1 MINTKDDD
9 FYLDLKYLDRLY
21 PPHQSKGIRL
31 DPLSGK
37 SLSREEAAKIDHEA
51 LDELDELLAS
61 LDDEDTKPSIAET
74 LKAEPTKAE
83 ALRTRKRKPVAKKLV
98 KQAQPTED
106 DLAEVVE
113 ELEGA
118 DLNADILSFKEQLE
132 GTDLA
137 AASNNQLLQW
147 VGEIAVQAGCGH
159 CDEESRRY
167 FWDISLEL
175 TERNICPTDRKCL
188 KFDFVACKDKTTGPA
203 MSQFMRD
210 LQVVDIHFVYRWHP
224 GHLVNGEAFGGLLMG
239 IFEGGSFKKP
249 QAEKIAALNWAFKDT
264 GNKKGKLGAG
274 GLCLPEDI
282 QEKLAVLRTDAV
294 RQRQDYKKA
303 KERDLI
309 NQKSEL
315 ERRLRE
321 YIDNY
326 PKSRMSADSVLV
338 HGDVWL
344 SMKLANNSVVGAIA
358 EYEKLTGF
366 KVGRDFIKGKS
377 GLVSRLSKSL
387 KWGI

>member
-1 MINTKDDD
+1 MINAKDDD

-61 LDDEDTKPSIAET
+61 LDDELDELLASLDDDETTLDDDETTLDDELDELLASLDDDETTLDDDETTLDDDETTEDTKP
-74 LKAEPTKAE
+74 
-83 ALRTRKRKPVAKKLV
+83 
-98 KQAQPTED
+98 
-106 DLAEVVE
+106 
-113 ELEGA
+113 
-118 DLNADILSFKEQLE
+118 
-132 GTDLA
+132 DLA

-147 VGEIAVQAGCGH
+147 VGEISVQAGRGH
-159 CDEESRRY
+159 YDEETRQY

-175 TERNICPTDRKCL
+175 TERNTHPIDRKCL
-188 KFDFVACKDKTTGPA
+188 KFDFVACKKDKTTSPV

-210 LQVVDIHFVYRWHP
+210 LQVVDIHFVYQWHR
-224 GHLVNGEAFGGLLMG
+224 GHLVNSEAFGGLLMG

-309 NQKSEL
+309 NKKSEL

-338 HGDVWL
+338 HCDVWL
-344 SMKLANNSVVGAIA
+344 SMKRANNSVAGAIA

-366 KVGRDFIKGKS
+366 KVGRDFIKSKS